1 MSRLSPNDEQLKI
14 RWDKICDL
22 VGHLSFYEN
31 GSDRWRSLANDVR
44 WDYLIKK
51 KSDWHALMVA
61 YYIRLSK
68 TRPLDTQKHYYDQL
82 LIELNELIDLL
93 NQYT

>member
-1 MSRLSPNDEQLKI
+1 MSRLNPTDNELQI
-14 RWDKICDL
+14 RWNKICNL
-22 VGHLSFYEN
+22 VGNLSSYEN
-31 GSDRWRSLANDVR
+31 GNDRWRSLANDVR

-68 TRPLDTQKHYYDQL
+68 YIPFDTQKQYYDQL
-82 LIELNELIDLL
+82 LIELNELVGLL
-93 NQYT
+93 NTYT